1 MTQDIFNEILAAKDE
16 IIATKDKT
24 IAILK
29 STIADMKALAA
40 EKDRMIATKKKLIAP
55 LERGSSAKSAAVV
68 SLEERMMD
76 ESYFWMKGVA

>member
-1 MTQDIFNEILAAKDE
+1 MTQEIFNEILATKDAT
-16 IIATKDKT
+16 IATKDEA

-29 STIADMKALAA
+29 STIADMKVLVA
-40 EKDRMIATKKKLIAP
+40 EKDRLITTKEELIVA

-68 SLEERMMD
+68 SMEERMMD

>member
-1 MTQDIFNEILAAKDE
+1 MTQDIFNEILAAKD
-16 IIATKDKT
+16 DT

-29 STIADMKALAA
+29 STIADMEVLVA
-40 EKDRMIATKKKLIAP
+40 EKDRLITIKEELIAA

-76 ESYFWMKGVA
+76 EYSWMMKGAA

>member
-1 MTQDIFNEILAAKDE
+1 MTQDIFNEILA
-16 IIATKDKT
+16 TKDDT

-29 STIADMKALAA
+29 STIEDMKVLVA
-40 EKDRMIATKKKLIAP
+40 EKDRLITTKEELIAA

-76 ESYFWMKGVA
+76 EYSWMMKGAA

>member
-1 MTQDIFNEILAAKDE
+1 MTQDIFNEILA
-16 IIATKDKT
+16 TKDDT

-29 STIADMKALAA
+29 STIEDMKVLVA
-40 EKDRMIATKKKLIAP
+40 EKDRLITTKEELIAA
-55 LERGSSAKSAAVV
+55 LERGSGAKSAAVV

>member
-1 MTQDIFNEILAAKDE
+1 MTQDIFNEILA
-16 IIATKDKT
+16 TKDDT

-29 STIADMKALAA
+29 STIEDMKVLVA
-40 EKDRMIATKKKLIAP
+40 EKDRLITTKEELIAA